1 MWALLMQLG
10 ELLPHLSR
18 LVPMLER
25 MLSRQSPDREQ
36 FVAHQA
42 AQLRQSSDSLAEAQ
56 QLALRQLADHSAQIA
71 TLQGE
76 IKLLSQA
83 AARSE
88 ETLTLIEARIAALQV
103 WLRTVSIAALLLLAL
118 IVFLLLRSA
127 TR

>member
-1 MWALLMQLG
+1 MQLG

-42 AQLRQSSDSLAEAQ
+42 AQLRQSADSLAEAQ
-56 QLALRQLADHSAQIA
+56 QLALRQLAEHSAQIA

-83 AARSE
+83 TARSE
-88 ETLTLIEARIAALQV
+88 ETLTLIEARTSALQV
-103 WLRTVSIAALLLLAL
+103 WLRTVSIATLLLLAL